1 MLNADVEFHV
11 LEQVIPE
18 GSVRHVAGTCKG
30 HGPTIHRCGTQ
41 EALAEQLVDVENKA
55 TLYQTARVGSARA
68 ARSVPPHRP
77 FPARDFAE
85 IFGQTEGCQTKGQ
98 ERRGDSLFPAGD
110 FSEIFAQRDRGQT
123 EGAASRANRTA
134 FAAVWSSTLRRR
146 ASDLR
151 GRPKSLRCRAFP
163 DQD

>member
-1 MLNADVEFHV
+1 MLNADVDFHV

-68 ARSVPPHRP
+68 ARNPTARAERATSGDKKAECSGTSSSGLFRP
-77 FPARDFAE
+77 E
-85 IFGQTEGCQTKGQ
+85 
-98 ERRGDSLFPAGD
+98 
-110 FSEIFAQRDRGQT
+110 
-123 EGAASRANRTA
+123 SRA
-134 FAAVWSSTLRRR
+134 FYSSTPLKT
-146 ASDLR
+146 SY
-151 GRPKSLRCRAFP
+151 GGPT
-163 DQD
+163 